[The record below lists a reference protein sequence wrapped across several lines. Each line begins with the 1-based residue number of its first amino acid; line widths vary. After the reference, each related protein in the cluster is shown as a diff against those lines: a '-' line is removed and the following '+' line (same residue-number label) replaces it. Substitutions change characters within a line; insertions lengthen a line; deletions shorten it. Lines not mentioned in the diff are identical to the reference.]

1 MDVVQTRILDSRASA
16 VLRRKHLN
24 ITDSRK
30 KILSLFLNHKD
41 ALAHADIEKNA
52 GEKFDRVTVYRTL
65 QTFVEKG
72 IVHTI
77 PTADNAILY
86 ALCKDCD
93 EEHHHDDHVH
103 FVCQDCQTTICLDDV
118 VSPQIKLPEGYMAEN
133 VQVVI
138 NGVCKNCTAKNN

>member
-1 MDVVQTRILDSRASA
+1 MDLAGTKSLSFKASA
-16 VLRRKHLN
+16 VLRRKNLN
-24 ITDSRK
+24 ITESRK

-103 FVCQDCQTTICLDDV
+103 FVCGNCNTTICLDDI
-118 VSPQIKLPEGYMAEN
+118 VSPEINLPPGYVAQD

-138 NGVCKNCTAKNN
+138 NGICKDCKRNQ

>member
-1 MDVVQTRILDSRASA
+1 MDFPLTKSLESKASA
-16 VLRRKHLN
+16 VLRRKHLS

-30 KILSLFLNHKD
+30 KILGLFLNHKD
-41 ALAHADIEKNA
+41 ALAHADIERKA

-86 ALCKDCD
+86 ALCKDC
-93 EEHHHDDHVH
+93 
-103 FVCQDCQTTICLDDV
+103 
-118 VSPQIKLPEGYMAEN
+118 N
-133 VQVVI
+133 R
-138 NGVCKNCTAKNN
+138 NN

>member
-1 MDVVQTRILDSRASA
+1 MDFPLTKSLESKASA
-16 VLRRKHLN
+16 VLRRKHLS

-30 KILSLFLNHKD
+30 KILGLFLNHKD
-41 ALAHADIEKNA
+41 ALAHADIERKA

-103 FVCQDCQTTICLDDV
+103 FVCRSCNTTICLDDI
-118 VSPQIKLPEGYMAEN
+118 VSPDINLPQGYAAGD

-138 NGVCKNCTAKNN
+138 NGICKDCNRNN